1 MNKFLAIAINR
12 ASFEKRDALAFKQK
26 KEKASYQYGIMLNSY
41 LNVANR
47 IITTI
52 NVAISP
58 VIPASRASKIMRDS
72 MGLTSFPI
80 WIGRVTHVS
89 LFFYYLG
96 KNTPTEIFFFS
107 RG

>member
-1 MNKFLAIAINR
+1 MNKFLAIAINC
-12 ASFEKRDALAFKQK
+12 ASFEKRDALAFKQTK
-26 KEKASYQYGIMLNSY
+26 KRKASYQYGIMLNSY

-58 VIPASRASKIMRDS
+58 AIPASRASKIMRDF

-80 WIGRVTHVS
+80 RIGRVAHVS
-89 LFFYYLG
+89 LFFLF
-96 KNTPTEIFFFS
+96 IFEL
-107 RG
+107 RL

>member
-1 MNKFLAIAINR
+1 
-12 ASFEKRDALAFKQK
+12 
-26 KEKASYQYGIMLNSY
+26 MLNSY

-96 KNTPTEIFFFS
+96 KNTPTEKNIS
-107 RG
+107 VGDELPINLSDAQCNLRQLALYGR

>member
-47 IITTI
+47 IITTVK
-52 NVAISP
+52 VANNPIIAAVDASNNPKAYMPSP
-58 VIPASRASKIMRDS
+58 PF
-72 MGLTSFPI
+72 TF
-80 WIGRVTHVS
+80 
-89 LFFYYLG
+89 
-96 KNTPTEIFFFS
+96 
-107 RG
+107 

>member
-1 MNKFLAIAINR
+1 MHNFVQKFLAIAINR

-72 MGLTSFPI
+72 MASPPFQFGLVVLHMYPSFF
-80 WIGRVTHVS
+80 
-89 LFFYYLG
+89 LFVFEL
-96 KNTPTEIFFFS
+96 
-107 RG
+107 RL